1 MTEVV
6 NGRDKVGLPVGAGC
20 YMASDESGNEKSSAS
35 AFFNN
40 NMIYYVRNPY
50 FKTVGSGLS
59 NAKIKYVTYKVVE
72 SDQIINAIKQNNVDY
87 GEPSAT
93 QDNIKYA
100 DSSSVGHVEI
110 STSGYGYVGINPR
123 FVPNINV
130 RRAIMK
136 AFDTSIIVNDYYQGG
151 LAEIIRRPMSTNSW
165 AYPRGVGVYEY
176 KDEKGEKKDYKYDST
191 GSEIEALVKAA
202 GYTKNSNGVYEKDIA
217 GFGTDTLNYK
227 LTIAGGST
235 DHPAYKMFLR
245 AQSILNRAGFDVK
258 VVTSQTALSD
268 LSSGKLAVWAAA
280 WSSTIDPDMYQVYHI
295 DSQASSTSNWG
306 YKQIKSGKNGAY
318 KQEYQIITDLSELI
332 DAGRATIDENER
344 KRIYANA
351 LNKIMELA
359 VEFPTYQRKDMMAY
373 NKNVLDVK
381 TMTPENERS
390 PYNGLISRIWELNYL

>member
-1 MTEVV
+1 M
-6 NGRDKVGLPVGAGC
+6 
-20 YMASDESGNEKSSAS
+20 
-35 AFFNN
+35 
-40 NMIYYVRNPY
+40 
-50 FKTVGSGLS
+50 
-59 NAKIKYVTYKVVE
+59 
-72 SDQIINAIKQNNVDY
+72 
-87 GEPSAT
+87 
-93 QDNIKYA
+93 
-100 DSSSVGHVEI
+100 
-110 STSGYGYVGINPR
+110 GINPH

-176 KDEKGEKKDYKYDST
+176 KDENGVKKDYKYDST

-202 GYTKNSNGVYEKDIA
+202 GYIKNSNGVYEKNIA
-217 GFGTDTLNYK
+217 GIGTDTLNYK
-227 LTIAGGST
+227 FTIAGGST

-245 AQSILNRAGFDVK
+245 AQSILNRVGFDVK

-268 LSSGKLAVWAAA
+268 LSSAKLAVWAAA

-306 YKQIKSGKNGAY
+306 YKQIKKSGKTGAY

>member
-1 MTEVV
+1 
-6 NGRDKVGLPVGAGC
+6 
-20 YMASDESGNEKSSAS
+20 
-35 AFFNN
+35 
-40 NMIYYVRNPY
+40 
-50 FKTVGSGLS
+50 
-59 NAKIKYVTYKVVE
+59 
-72 SDQIINAIKQNNVDY
+72 
-87 GEPSAT
+87 
-93 QDNIKYA
+93 
-100 DSSSVGHVEI
+100 
-110 STSGYGYVGINPR
+110 
-123 FVPNINV
+123 
-130 RRAIMK
+130 
-136 AFDTSIIVNDYYQGG
+136 
-151 LAEIIRRPMSTNSW
+151 
-165 AYPRGVGVYEY
+165 
-176 KDEKGEKKDYKYDST
+176 
-191 GSEIEALVKAA
+191 
-202 GYTKNSNGVYEKDIA
+202 
-217 GFGTDTLNYK
+217 
-227 LTIAGGST
+227 
-235 DHPAYKMFLR
+235 MFLR
-245 AQSILNRAGFDVK
+245 AQSILNRVGFDVK

>member
-1 MTEVV
+1 
-6 NGRDKVGLPVGAGC
+6 
-20 YMASDESGNEKSSAS
+20 
-35 AFFNN
+35 
-40 NMIYYVRNPY
+40 
-50 FKTVGSGLS
+50 
-59 NAKIKYVTYKVVE
+59 
-72 SDQIINAIKQNNVDY
+72 
-87 GEPSAT
+87 
-93 QDNIKYA
+93 
-100 DSSSVGHVEI
+100 
-110 STSGYGYVGINPR
+110 
-123 FVPNINV
+123 
-130 RRAIMK
+130 MK